1 MQTFRSELIEGLTAK
16 PKSISPKWLYDAE
29 GSRLFEEITRLDAY
43 YPTRQEI
50 TLLKQIIPLWQEHF
64 GADAVLLELG
74 SGASEKTRIVLDNA
88 PTIRAYIPLDI
99 SETALLEAAD
109 SLERDY
115 PDLQIR
121 PMLGDFENLPDL
133 PADLPK
139 GRRIGFFPGSTIGNL
154 DRDGARALMR
164 GLRRM
169 LGPDCLLILGLDIIK
184 DREVLENA
192 YDDPEGV
199 TAAFNLNL
207 LERANRELGTDF
219 DISRFQHRAIWN
231 EACGRIEMHLEARCD
246 MMVNLGD
253 HVFTFREGETLHTE
267 NSHKFDREKIT
278 ALAQDTGWK
287 VMDMRVS
294 GTPNVSLVLLVPV

>member
-1 MQTFRSELIEGLTAK
+1 MQTFRSELIEGLSAK

-50 TLLKQIIPLWQEHF
+50 TLLKQTMPLWQAHF

-74 SGASEKTRIVLDNA
+74 SGASEKTRIVLDIA

-109 SLERDY
+109 SLKRDY
-115 PDLQIR
+115 PGLQIR

-154 DRDGARALMR
+154 DNEGARALMR

-169 LGPDCLLILGLDIIK
+169 LGPECLLILGLDIIK
-184 DREVLENA
+184 DRRLLENA

-199 TAAFNLNL
+199 TAAFNLNV

-219 DISRFQHRAIWN
+219 DTSRFRHRAIWN
-231 EACGRIEMHLEARCD
+231 EARSRIEMHLEARSD
-246 MMVNLGD
+246 MTVSLDD
-253 HVFTFREGETLHTE
+253 HVFSFREGETLHTE

-278 ALAQDTGWK
+278 ALAQGTGWK

-294 GTPNVSLVLLVPV
+294 GTPNVSLVLLKPA